1 MHRPEGLNGSIMFFK
16 ETFGTFP
23 LFFEKIQFEAFFFWG
38 GGCPKKR
45 SPVKTGKT
53 AEWGIVHSR
62 RFEFD
67 HGYVQLFNFSVAM
80 LFVDLAFIVSKLIK
94 LIESLW
100 DTAQ

>member
-1 MHRPEGLNGSIMFFK
+1 MDRINSTVK
-16 ETFGTFP
+16 
-23 LFFEKIQFEAFFFWG
+23 FEAFFWG
-38 GGCPKKR
+38 RMSKKEE
-45 SPVKTGKT
+45 PVKTGKT

-62 RFEFD
+62 RFEFN